1 MAIFFDS
8 FPLIFRKCAEKSV
21 YKLNGNY
28 FCSFLDRDWKQL
40 NHSQLCGLLC
50 CLEHLGLW
58 KEGGAVHV
66 SVHVFVCVCVR
77 RGIREG
83 LREEGKV
90 RERQREGGRVGGR
103 GTWRIY
109 PIQCQ
114 VGKDISS
121 SH

>member
-58 KEGGAVHV
+58 KGEGGAVHV
-66 SVHVFVCVCVR
+66 SVHVFVCVCVCGGYK
-77 RGIREG
+77 RGA
-83 LREEGKV
+83 
-90 RERQREGGRVGGR
+90 EGGREGQGETERGR
-103 GTWRIY
+103 ESWGEGDLENL
-109 PIQCQ
+109 PNP
-114 VGKDISS
+114 VPSGKGY
-121 SH
+121 